1 MPKHSEYFFGPVSLL
16 ADPRLEPFCSL
27 RGITREGLCMK
38 VIRIN
43 HVLWLNR
50 KMRVPINRLLFGLNE
65 GRYKH
70 TLLMDL
76 VLNTGLFDCND
87 EGVLFHPELME
98 PIPIQLP
105 DAKKPAQMPIL
116 TSAENSPEIEA
127 KTTAEITPS
136 AEPLPYH
143 FCTTSV
149 PNERARINNTISK
162 ESDSDSEIYDV
173 VDAWVRDPNEPGL
186 PSACQLKSWLVTLSR
201 GSRTHLC
208 ELCAMR
214 SGIRDLRDYW
224 HESIVEFAKHL
235 TTAGNLKGVNSL
247 SELQR
252 YLLYSFSVKGVTRSQ
267 FFPGLIIVEKLKE
280 HKHRRVIELQKQYP
294 FEIIDERMQRFVDGF
309 HIPDSAAPRPNDS
322 ASWNPETGLWETDQE
337 SCTENSPKNSMES
350 STESSTESS
359 QESSQESSPKN
370 STESSQESNQE
381 SSPRSSPGSADYS
394 PDVVS
399 QYLSMHSKL

>member
-1 MPKHSEYFFGPVSLL
+1 MTFRFLPGKRKVFFYDTQIYKTFQSMPKHSEYFFGPVSLL
-16 ADPRLEPFCSL
+16 ADPRLEPFYSL

-65 GRYKH
+65 GRYKLS
-70 TLLMDL
+70 LLTDL

-87 EGVLFHPELME
+87 EGILYHPELME
-98 PIPIQLP
+98 P
-105 DAKKPAQMPIL
+105 
-116 TSAENSPEIEA
+116 
-127 KTTAEITPS
+127 
-136 AEPLPYH
+136 EPLPYH
-143 FCTTSV
+143 FRTTSV

-224 HESIVEFAKHL
+224 PQSIVEFAKHL
-235 TTAGNLKGVNSL
+235 TTAGNLKGVSSL

-267 FFPGLIIVEKLKE
+267 FFPGQIIVDKLKE
-280 HKHRRVIELQKQYP
+280 YKQQRDIELHKQYP
-294 FEIIDERMQRFVDGF
+294 FEIIDERGQRFVDGF
-309 HIPDSAAPRPNDS
+309 HIPDSAPPRPNDS
-322 ASWNPETGLWETDQE
+322 VSWNPETGSWETDRE
-337 SCTENSPKNSMES
+337 SSTVN
-350 STESSTESS
+350 STESSTES
-359 QESSQESSPKN
+359 N
-370 STESSQESNQE
+370 S
-381 SSPRSSPGSADYS
+381 GSTDYC

-399 QYLSMHSKL
+399 QYLSLHSGS